1 MISTENDG
9 LKIALSQ
16 AESTGLIDPPSSEHI
31 DPEKFQEHYRG
42 ILYQIKNLQ
51 IPPLTAIA
59 QIPEV
64 ERVYR
69 RPTLERIFQD
79 LYGTSEA
86 SVAKIPQS
94 GGDWLAEIG
103 GYDRPLWNRFK
114 TCLENKPGF
123 NSSAIES
130 LDRSTDLIL
139 GCCGDPRSPEELKKG
154 LVIGYV
160 QSGKTANYTGVIAKA
175 IDAGYRL
182 VIVMTGIHNNLRR
195 QTQLRLENELG
206 LTESGIGQADTDTVL
221 LTGSQLAGGDY
232 APRFPNRILEKVNGV
247 FVIKKNVNILRQL
260 IDWLPPNF
268 DGPALII
275 DDEADQASI
284 NTNPSLREEASPTET
299 NTLIRM
305 LLKSFFKNRTYVGY
319 TATPY
324 ANVFVNPADQ
334 SDLFPEDFV
343 ISLPKP
349 KGYTGV
355 SDFFGVGSPAARCI
369 ETLSEQ
375 DAESLTKSLLREPNI
390 EFSFLQHEADE
401 GKRFLEGIVSRHIL
415 NASAFR
421 KKNGQKAPVSMLVH
435 ISKLTY
441 FQETIKYQVVE
452 VLQELKALWRFDR
465 LNTENLM
472 RADWEARLG
481 LMKTKNYAFSFDEI
495 IPFVDELLSPYG
507 TEVLS
512 LNQESEDELDY
523 SQTPGL
529 SAIVIGGDKLS
540 RGLTLEGLLTSVFLR
555 SSNSPKADTLSQ
567 MGRFFG
573 YREDYLDLITIITSD
588 SLASDFGTVSELEEN
603 LREEIR
609 VYQSSIRPADF
620 APRVLHKMALL
631 PTAPNKMKHAKPTTT
646 SYSGVRIQSVAFA
659 GSEEIR
665 SDTRGDESALSVIR
679 HNLAA
684 THELISECSNLLP
697 HGSVSNAFV
706 GTKVQTL
713 ALSHFFSHY
722 RLSDKSRQFRGKM
735 LEIYL
740 NYMAKHQDES
750 FHNWNL
756 AIVGRSEDPILGS
769 ENLGGFTVGRLE
781 RNPDKNLSHSPSI
794 GTLTNRL
801 AKYDDE
807 TGDEVLD
814 FTNDQFVKLRSFF
827 KQGNSATEAARLTRT
842 KGLILI
848 YPISPHTKSEEVS
861 LGQRLFGDSHV
872 SDTIVGIS
880 LVFPFVDDFGLEKY
894 WQVEGR

>member
-1 MISTENDG
+1 MENEG
-9 LKIALSQ
+9 LRIALSQ
-16 AESTGLIDPPSSEHI
+16 AENTGLIDPPNPDHI
-31 DPEKFQEHYRG
+31 DPERFQEHYRG

-79 LYGTSEA
+79 LYGSSEA
-86 SVAKIPQS
+86 SVAKIPES
-94 GGDWLAEIG
+94 GSDWLSEME
-103 GYDRPLWNRFK
+103 GYARPLWNRFK
-114 TCLENKPGF
+114 TYLENKPGF

-130 LDRSTDLIL
+130 LDQSTDLIL
-139 GCCGDPRSPEELKKG
+139 SCCGDPRTPEELKKG

-195 QTQLRLENELG
+195 QTQLRLESELG
-206 LTESGIGQADTDTVL
+206 LTESGLRQGDTDTVL

-284 NTNPSLREEASPTET
+284 NTNPSIREEVSPTET

-324 ANVFVNPADQ
+324 ANVFVNPSDQ

-355 SDFFGVGSPAARCI
+355 SEFFGAGSPAARCI
-369 ETLSEQ
+369 ETLSEE
-375 DAESLTKSLLREPNI
+375 DADSLTKSLLREPNL
-390 EFSFLQHEADE
+390 EFSFLQQDENE
-401 GKRFLEGIVSRHIL
+401 GKRFLQGMVSHHIL
-415 NASAFR
+415 NAAAFR

-435 ISKLTY
+435 ISKLTH
-441 FQETIKYQVVE
+441 FQETVKDQILQVFE
-452 VLQELKALWRFDR
+452 ELQTLWRFDR
-465 LNTENLM
+465 QDTEDLM
-472 RADWEARLG
+472 RASWEARLKT
-481 LMKTKNYAFSFDEI
+481 MKTGNFAFSFDEI
-495 IPFVDELLSPYG
+495 IPYVDELLSPHR

-523 SQTPGL
+523 SQTPAL

-555 SSNSPKADTLSQ
+555 SSSSPKADTLSQ

-573 YREDYLDLITIITSD
+573 YRESYLDLITIVTSD
-588 SLASDFGTVSELEEN
+588 SLAYDFATVSELEEN

-609 VYQSSIRPADF
+609 VYQSSITPADF

-631 PTAPNKMKHAKPTTT
+631 PTAPNKMKHAKTTTT
-646 SYSGVRIQSVAFA
+646 SYSGHKIQSVAFA
-659 GSEEIR
+659 GNEEAL
-665 SDTRGDESALSVIR
+665 SDTQGDRTALSIMKN
-679 HNLAA
+679 NLAA
-684 THELISECSNLLP
+684 THELISECSHLSP
-697 HGSVSNAFV
+697 HGNVPNAFV
-706 GTKVQTL
+706 GTQVRTL
-713 ALSHFFSHY
+713 DLCRFISQY
-722 RLSDKSRQFRGKM
+722 RLSDKSRQFRGQM
-735 LEIYL
+735 LEVYL
-740 NYMAKHQDES
+740 NYMAKHQEES
-750 FHNWNL
+750 FHHWNL
-756 AIVGRSEDPILGS
+756 AIVGRFEDPTLGH
-769 ENLGGFTVGRLE
+769 ETLGGFRIGRLE
-781 RNPDKNLSHSPSI
+781 RNPDKNLSQSPSI
-794 GTLTNRL
+794 GTLNNRL
-801 AKYDDE
+801 TKYGDKS
-807 TGDEVLD
+807 GDEVLD
-814 FTNDQFVKLRSFF
+814 FTSDQFDELERFS
-827 KQGNSATEAARLTRT
+827 KQGKPATQAARLTR
-842 KGLILI
+842 KNGLILI
-848 YPISPHTKSEEVS
+848 YPISPHTKSNEVS
-861 LGQRLFGDSHV
+861 LGQRLFGDSRV